1 MLTRRNKGAIFK
13 EHYSYSACR
22 MLSSVGRASPLQG
35 EGRGFEPLSI
45 HHFFIRVLYDSN
57 PSLVNFIYGGVAKW
71 PNAVDCKS
79 IPSGFGSSNLSSS
92 TTIGVQPSGKASDFD
107 SDIPL
112 VRIQVPQPIY
122 VGPLAQSVEHVTF
135 NHGVTSSNL
144 VRITIFF
151 AQMAEQVDAQDLKS

>member
-1 MLTRRNKGAIFK
+1 MLQK
-13 EHYSYSACR
+13 R

-45 HHFFIRVLYDSN
+45 HHFFIKGVIGFKSFAGRYQ
-57 PSLVNFIYGGVAKW
+57 FGGVAKW

-92 TTIGVQPSGKASDFD
+92 TTLGYSQAVRHQTLTLTFPWFESRYPSHLQD
-107 SDIPL
+107 
-112 VRIQVPQPIY
+112 
-122 VGPLAQSVEHVTF
+122 GPLAQSVEHVTF

>member
-1 MLTRRNKGAIFK
+1 MLLK
-13 EHYSYSACR
+13 R

-45 HHFFIRVLYDSN
+45 HHFFIKGVIGFKS
-57 PSLVNFIYGGVAKW
+57 FAGKFQFGGVAKW

-92 TTIGVQPSGKASDFD
+92 TIVGVQPSGKASDFD

-112 VRIQVPQPIY
+112 VRIQVPQPFQD
-122 VGPLAQSVEHVTF
+122 GPLAQSVEHVTF